1 MLFPDYTDTRL
12 VYHIIPITDLKT
24 VLSEG
29 IKYDD
34 KTTYVTKYLE
44 FHKFMDEFRPNKL
57 PQWVE
62 RKKAIFA
69 SLNFDE
75 NHCWHSHTVILGIK
89 INQDKC
95 WIANENLA
103 NSVYESFI
111 LKDVPNFNYAKIFLE
126 NRGKKLIKDYWNTS
140 LSFVEN
146 LKVRKDKTT
155 GYDAEVLIFHNIKPE
170 DIKIISIIS
179 DHKIMTAEEWNEYFK
194 RGVQSDE
201 NWKVT

>member
-1 MLFPDYTDTRL
+1 MLFPDYIDTGL
-12 VYHIIPITDLKT
+12 VYHIVPITDLKR

-34 KTTYVTKYLE
+34 KITYTTKYLE
-44 FHKFMDEFRPNKL
+44 FHKFLDELRPDNL

-75 NHCWHSHTVILGIK
+75 NHCWHSHTALLGIK
-89 INQDKC
+89 INQNRC

-111 LKDVPNFNYAKIFLE
+111 LKDILRFQYAKKFLE
-126 NRGKKLIKDYWNTS
+126 NRGKKLIKDYWDTS

-146 LKVRKDKTT
+146 LRIRKDKTA
-155 GYDAEVLIFHNIKPE
+155 GYDAEVLILHNINPE
-170 DIKIISIIS
+170 DIVIISIIS
-179 DHKIMTAEEWNEYFK
+179 DHKMMTVEEWNEYFK
-194 RGVQSDE
+194 RGGQKDE